1 METFNYYDLE
11 TSKHLDYNQFELGF
25 CINVKASEKAGVLVY
40 DKRKTRHLHFENCEV
55 EDCKK
60 NAQLMFWHDVQS
72 YYECYACNDD
82 LCKDHMDCAVSNEDY
97 HKYFKND
104 IANSFEYYD
113 KDLDLDIVLVC
124 ERCYILAYELKKIK
138 EGGK

>member
-1 METFNYYDLE
+1 MKTFNYYDLE
-11 TSKHLDYNQFELGF
+11 TSKLYDYNELELGY
-25 CINVKASEKAGVLVY
+25 CINVKASTPFKIVY
-40 DKRKTRHLHFENCEV
+40 DKRKTRHLHFESCGV
-55 EDCKK
+55 EDCK
-60 NAQLMFWHDVQS
+60 NDAQLMCYYDMQS

-104 IANSFEYYD
+104 IAKPFEHYD

-138 EGGK
+138 ERGK